1 MIVLY
6 MRVLYVSHRLNQLEM
21 GFWFL
26 PHGSCPNCCGMICTM
41 SPGTRAGANSK
52 RKSSSCY
59 IMEPEMGER
68 NKKKMD
74 GWIEKKRKKNGAVMG
89 LSSRRFVVM
98 EQETSRE
105 GNRIVVPSFFSSP
118 PRQGRRK

>member
-41 SPGTRAGANSK
+41 SPGTRAGENSK

-59 IMEPEMGER
+59 IMEPEMGNAVGKETRKRWMDGLKIKEKKKRSCDGSLVATVRRDGTR
-68 NKKKMD
+68 NK
-74 GWIEKKRKKNGAVMG
+74 
-89 LSSRRFVVM
+89 S
-98 EQETSRE
+98 
-105 GNRIVVPSFFSSP
+105 
-118 PRQGRRK
+118 